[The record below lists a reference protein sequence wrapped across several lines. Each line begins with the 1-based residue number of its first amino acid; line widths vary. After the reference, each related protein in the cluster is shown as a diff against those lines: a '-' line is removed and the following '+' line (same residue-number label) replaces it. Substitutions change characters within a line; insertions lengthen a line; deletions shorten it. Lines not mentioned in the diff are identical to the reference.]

1 MDIDLDRLFD
11 RLHRDEG
18 QRELFR
24 RVYQVLAFAPSS
36 RHADEEELVSLAA
49 DALDYLVTDGRWKT
63 ASATGKTELRLED
76 GELKVTE
83 DDDRAYHYQRSFRVA
98 SGPVAR

>member
-11 RLHRDEG
+11 QLHRDEE

-36 RHADEEELVSLAA
+36 RHAGEEELVSLAA
-49 DALDYLVTDGRWKT
+49 DALDYLVADGKWKT
-63 ASATGKTELRLED
+63 ASTTGKTKLRLHG
-76 GELKVTE
+76 GELTVTE
-83 DDDRAYHYQRSFRVA
+83 DDDRTYHYQRTFHV
-98 SGPVAR
+98 GDPVTR